1 MNKFYLKVKCTF
13 CKHSIGMPYEEVYFQ
28 RSEDDHERKRKQ
40 KEFPK
45 KS

>member
-1 MNKFYLKVKCTF
+1 MNKFYLRVKCKF

-28 RSEDDHERKRKQ
+28 RSEDDLERKRKQ
-40 KEFPK
+40 KELHK

>member
-1 MNKFYLKVKCTF
+1 MNKFYLRVKCKF

-28 RSEDDHERKRKQ
+28 RLEDDHERKRKQ
-40 KEFPK
+40 KESPK